1 MEICIV
7 IVFAF
12 RWCIPVTYF
21 DKCGTAIA
29 PDNFY
34 VCVVMVLRIA
44 KII

>member
-7 IVFAF
+7 VVFAF

-29 PDNFY
+29 SDNFLS
-34 VCVVMVLRIA
+34 VCCNDA
-44 KII
+44 KNC